1 MRQVE
6 QGDVGRVGEEERPV
20 SPIPRP
26 SSTST
31 WNEGTPK
38 LLALFRS
45 IPILTVQTHAHEAVV
60 SHALAGRTV
69 LPEENRRGGGGTLGR
84 RTTPPWPLP
93 EAPPVLPWGIGQGG
107 TDAGR

>member
-1 MRQVE
+1 ME

-38 LLALFRS
+38 LLALCRS

-69 LPEENRRGGGGTLGR
+69 LPEENREGEEERSGAALPLLGPSPKLLPCCRG
-84 RTTPPWPLP
+84 
-93 EAPPVLPWGIGQGG
+93 E
-107 TDAGR
+107 